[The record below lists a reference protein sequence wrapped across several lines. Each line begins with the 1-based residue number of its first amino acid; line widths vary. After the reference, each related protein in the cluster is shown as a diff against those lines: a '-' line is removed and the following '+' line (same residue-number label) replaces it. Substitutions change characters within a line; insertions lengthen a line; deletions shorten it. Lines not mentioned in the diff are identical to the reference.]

1 MSDFAR
7 TAIVGTGQVAAS
19 PADDTGTSA
28 DALVSAVG
36 GLDRERA
43 FLLRAGALAVMR
55 RAGRVVS
62 AEPRSLAP
70 APAET
75 LRRPSEK
82 LADMLEPLLRDGGG
96 AIGGGGVLE
105 ETLELMARARIRL
118 PEELLP
124 AALWETAPALRR
136 RIKPVLGERGVWL
149 SRLREAWSWARSP
162 LADGDEL
169 PADLKER
176 WADGTNQERAVLLE
190 SALRSAPDVARM
202 LVAEGWKQEKAEQ
215 RLEWL
220 EMFEKHVAAQDEPW
234 LTGALSDRSA
244 HVRVQAARLLWRL
257 PESDV
262 ARRARERADTLVSPA
277 SAAGGML
284 GKLKKLAGGGRP
296 KIAIELPPETFD
308 AAWEKEGIVETPPQG
323 VGRRQWW
330 LAQMIAA
337 VPATHVVERLG
348 VSVESF
354 VETMV
359 EHELGAP
366 VLDGITTAALRDG
379 ARDWFA
385 PLWDAWAKLEARAA
399 LSEQP
404 LRHLTARLSPDEIE
418 PRARLVLEKGERT
431 DLLAAI
437 PRPWPR
443 RLAQAFLARLGSA
456 RPEWTPLLS
465 VAALAL
471 PVELVPDVI
480 ALPESNAEDVTHQI
494 FLRAFDQF
502 QSTLAVRRG
511 IAKEIAS

>member
-1 MSDFAR
+1 MNDFAR
-7 TAIVGTGQVAAS
+7 TAIVGTAQVAAS
-19 PADDTGTSA
+19 PAEETGTPA
-28 DALVSAVG
+28 DALVSVVE

-43 FLLRAGALAVMR
+43 IILRAGALAVMR
-55 RAGRVVS
+55 RAGRVLAV
-62 AEPRSLAP
+62 EKRSIPA

-75 LRRPSEK
+75 LRRPSEM
-82 LADMLEPLLRDGGG
+82 LIHMLEPLLRDGAGAVGGG
-96 AIGGGGVLE
+96 AVLE
-105 ETLELMARARIRL
+105 ETLELMARTHMRL

-149 SRLREAWSWARSP
+149 SRLRDEWSWAESS
-162 LADGDEL
+162 AVDDDEL
-169 PADLKER
+169 PPDWTER
-176 WADGTNQERAVLLE
+176 WTDGTSQERAGLLRA
-190 SALRSAPDVARM
+190 ALRLAPDAARS
-202 LVAEGWKQEKAEQ
+202 LVAESWKQEKAEQ
-215 RLEWL
+215 RLAWL
-220 EMFEKHVAAQDEPW
+220 EIFEPHVAPGDEAW

-257 PESDV
+257 PESGP
-262 ARRARERADTLVSPA
+262 ARRARERADALVSPA
-277 SAAGGML
+277 SPAGGMM

-296 KIAIELPPETFD
+296 KLVIELPPETFD
-308 AAWEKEGIVETPPQG
+308 PVWEGIVETPPQG

-337 VPATHVVERLG
+337 VSAAHFVQRLG
-348 VSVESF
+348 VTLESF
-354 VETMV
+354 VQALL
-359 EHELGAP
+359 EHELGTP
-366 VLDGITTAALRDG
+366 VLDGVTAAVLRDG
-379 ARDWFA
+379 ARNWFA
-385 PLWDAWAKLEARAA
+385 PLWDAWTQIESRAA

-418 PRARLVLEKGERT
+418 PRALGLLEKADRL
-431 DLLAAI
+431 DLLAAV

-443 RLAQAFLARLGSA
+443 RLAQAFVARLGSA
-456 RPEWTPLLS
+456 RPEWTGLLS

-471 PVELVPDVI
+471 PVEVVPEVF
-480 ALPESNAEDVTHQI
+480 AVPEANADDVTHQI